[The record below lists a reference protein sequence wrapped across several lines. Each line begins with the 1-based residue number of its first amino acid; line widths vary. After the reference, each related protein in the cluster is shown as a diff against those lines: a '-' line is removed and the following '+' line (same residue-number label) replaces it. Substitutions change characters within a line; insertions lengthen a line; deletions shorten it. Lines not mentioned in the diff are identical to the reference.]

1 MKQDLTG
8 IAGAEEDG
16 VRFGRR
22 WTFGGFRSQWEA
34 CREFSRACAGR
45 ALSVRAGRLAVGL
58 CVCWLGVA
66 GCVGADGRVRMSGSG
81 LVSSRGIEAGQ
92 FRLDWEPPRT
102 AGDLIV
108 LGMKVVGTGA
118 VLAGG
123 VGALVVLGH
132 RRGRNGRKA

>member
-1 MKQDLTG
+1 
-8 IAGAEEDG
+8 
-16 VRFGRR
+16 
-22 WTFGGFRSQWEA
+22 
-34 CREFSRACAGR
+34 
-45 ALSVRAGRLAVGL
+45 
-58 CVCWLGVA
+58 
-66 GCVGADGRVRMSGSG
+66 MSGSG